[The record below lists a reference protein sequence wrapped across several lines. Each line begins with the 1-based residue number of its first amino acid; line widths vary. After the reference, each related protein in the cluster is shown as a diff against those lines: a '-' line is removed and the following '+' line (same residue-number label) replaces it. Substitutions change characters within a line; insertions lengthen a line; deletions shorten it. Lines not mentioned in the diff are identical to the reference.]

1 RNVGCASL
9 DHAEHRREHAAH
21 GSNFA
26 PILVACGGQRI
37 IMAEQFVGA
46 VYKINF
52 QTQAPVGKA
61 WNRSTTINLH
71 NRPANDLTLEG
82 AIRLPIAAVPD
93 HWTPNNIRM
102 AAIKCFLAPLLT
114 NYRDFAS
121 AEN

>member
-37 IMAEQFVGA
+37 IMAEQFVDA

-61 WNRSTTINLH
+61 WNRSSTNNLH
-71 NRPANDLTLEG
+71 NRPANELTLEG
-82 AIRLPIAAVPD
+82 AIRLPIAAVPN
-93 HWTPNNIRM
+93 HWAPNNIRM
-102 AAIKCFLAPLLT
+102 AAIKCFLARLFNELQGF
-114 NYRDFAS
+114 RLA
-121 AEN
+121 